1 MATIND
7 AISAYRTTAGRAAMP
22 GGETGGAASG
32 GPSFG
37 SMLKDALETAVD
49 TSKKSEAISNQAVLG
64 KADMTEVAQAVNNA
78 DITLQSVVAV
88 RDKVVAAYQQI
99 MQMPI

>member
-1 MATIND
+1 MPTIND
-7 AISAYRTTAGRAAMP
+7 VISAYRTTAQRATAA
-22 GGETGGAASG
+22 GGDSGNEAAG

-37 SMLKDALETAVD
+37 SLVKDAVHNAVEAG
-49 TSKKSEAISNQAVLG
+49 KKSEAISGLAVMG